1 MSCKTKTFPVPEGI
15 TDIDEDINITLTVTD
30 KVYTI
35 PNDDEKP

>member
-1 MSCKTKTFPVPEGI
+1 MTETFPVPEGI

>member
-15 TDIDEDINITLTVTD
+15 NDIDEDINITLTDTD

-35 PNDDEKP
+35 PNYEKS